1 MRGLRATHNPDHSSP
16 RVGGSMRGG
25 NWLFLARLLGAWQL
39 NGAQA
44 NLGVLL
50 SRRGRVRGDPCNA
63 LLGLGATKR
72 RGVLSMTERHLGTLP
87 LKDVGK
93 KDPTN
98 RTLYDARH
106 VALAFC
112 LDKTMQR
119 KEPRHNAE
127 LAERV
132 LNEKREINAYHRARG
147 KHPLPFPEIE
157 PTEPQKED

>member
-1 MRGLRATHNPDHSSP
+1 MGFPKGGEQASP
-16 RVGGSMRGG
+16 RVEEIMREGLAFPYPSFGG
-25 NWLFLARLLGAWQL
+25 LWQL

-44 NLGVLL
+44 NLGVWF
-50 SRRGRVRGDPCNA
+50 SRRGKVRGDPCNA

-112 LDKTMQR
+112 LDNIQQNKL
-119 KEPRHNAE
+119 PRHNEQLEMRNFEGMVEANKD
-127 LAERV
+127 AVKRV
-132 LNEKREINAYHRARG
+132 SIGTLRTNH
-147 KHPLPFPEIE
+147 
-157 PTEPQKED
+157 T

>member
-1 MRGLRATHNPDHSSP
+1 VEIGFSL
-16 RVGGSMRGG
+16 
-25 NWLFLARLLGAWQL
+25 LAFWELWQL
-39 NGAQA
+39 NGARA
-44 NLGVLL
+44 NLGVWF
-50 SRRGRVRGDPCNA
+50 SRRGKVRGNPRNV

-112 LDKTMQR
+112 LDNIQQNKL
-119 KEPRHNAE
+119 PRHNE
-127 LAERV
+127 QLEERNLEAMADANRHAV
-132 LNEKREINAYHRARG
+132 EMCMNDVPYPTLDPQYWVENWEEQPEGN
-147 KHPLPFPEIE
+147 PFEE
-157 PTEPQKED
+157 WS

>member
-1 MRGLRATHNPDHSSP
+1 
-16 RVGGSMRGG
+16 
-25 NWLFLARLLGAWQL
+25 
-39 NGAQA
+39 
-44 NLGVLL
+44 
-50 SRRGRVRGDPCNA
+50 
-63 LLGLGATKR
+63 
-72 RGVLSMTERHLGTLP
+72 MTERHLPTLP

-127 LAERV
+127 LEERV
-132 LNEKREINAYHRARG
+132 LREKRALNHYHRIRR
-147 KHPLPFPEIE
+147 KRDIPFPELE
-157 PTEPQKED
+157 SDESPEGE